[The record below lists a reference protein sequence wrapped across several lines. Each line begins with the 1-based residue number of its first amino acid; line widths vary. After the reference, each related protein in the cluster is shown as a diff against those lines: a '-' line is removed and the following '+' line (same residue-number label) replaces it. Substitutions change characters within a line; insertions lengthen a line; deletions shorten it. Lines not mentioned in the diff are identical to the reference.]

1 MSECQIAI
9 IGCGGI
15 AEAYAKALQR
25 MPNARL
31 TAVVDPDA
39 SARARIAG
47 DGDSIAQHSSIESL
61 PDVDAAL
68 VLAPPNVHESLSC
81 ALLQRGIHVLCEKP
95 LAPTVA
101 SAKRMLQCAETAGRR
116 LMMGSKFRYTADVT
130 KARALLDEKVC
141 GDIVIYENVF
151 CSHVDMTQRWNSK
164 AQISGGGVL
173 IDNGCHSVDLARYL
187 LGPLAKVQT
196 QFGTRVQALEVE
208 DTARMLFQSQSGALG
223 SIDLSWSIQKE
234 TDAYVRLHGT
244 EGTLEIGWRRSRWKT
259 SDGEWQEFGNGY
271 DKIAAFQAQLEN
283 FVACITDDTA
293 AVIVATD
300 ALASVV
306 VIDCAYQSAQEERW
320 VTIPA

>member
-1 MSECQIAI
+1 MAECQLAI
-9 IGCGGI
+9 VGCGGI
-15 AEAYAKALQR
+15 ADAYAKALQR

-31 TAVVDPDA
+31 SAVVDPDA

-47 DGDSIAQHSSIESL
+47 DDGSITQHTDIESL
-61 PDVDAAL
+61 PDVDAVL

-81 ALLQRGIHVLCEKP
+81 ALLQRGMHVLCEKP

-101 SAKRMLQCAETAGRR
+101 AAKRMLQCAETAGRR

-130 KARALLDEKVC
+130 KARALLDENVC

-151 CSHVDMTQRWNSK
+151 CSHVDMTQRWN
-164 AQISGGGVL
+164 AQAEISGGGVL

-187 LGPLAKVQT
+187 LGPLAKVQA
-196 QFGTRVQALEVE
+196 QFGTRVQPLQVE

-223 SIDLSWSIQKE
+223 SIDLSWSIRKE

-244 EGTLEIGWRRSRWKT
+244 KGTLEIGWRGSRWKT
-259 SDGEWQEFGNGY
+259 TDGEWQAFGSGY

-283 FVACITDDTA
+283 FVLCVSGDTA
-293 AVIVATD
+293 AVIGDTD
-300 ALASVV
+300 AMASVV
-306 VIDCAYQSAQEERW
+306 VIDCAYQSAQQERW
-320 VTIPA
+320 VTIPV